1 VTIDKGVEDYACT
14 DRTTLN
20 HLAVF
25 LKPILNFP
33 NMILVWHSGHDWPA
47 VDERL
52 DGLIAVAHGKE
63 Y

>member
-1 VTIDKGVEDYACT
+1 MHVTYGSNK
-14 DRTTLN
+14 

-25 LKPILNFP
+25 LTPILNKILFP
-33 NMILVWHSGHDWPA
+33 NMILVWHSGHDWP
-47 VDERL
+47 VVEERL